1 MFKVTKYV
9 CENVECKVGV
19 DWYGQYQYGRN
30 KEGAKKYDSQSL
42 SQEGWS
48 MATGENAMS

>member
-19 DWYGQYQYGRN
+19 DWYGQYQFGRN
-30 KEGAKKYDSQSL
+30 KEGASEEVWLIELKSGGLIADDL
-42 SQEGWS
+42 R
-48 MATGENAMS
+48 